1 MVQHRQPQG
10 QQEGITAGAA
20 AWYATAITATAA
32 ASSPSSAA
40 AVSTNRFAN
49 GNGQS
54 QLEGERG
61 EQERGTSWQQ
71 LYNSWLP
78 RAETDNNGQERC
90 SCKASAQQRV
100 AALG

>member
-40 AVSTNRFAN
+40 AVFTNRFAN

-61 EQERGTSWQQ
+61 E
-71 LYNSWLP
+71 
-78 RAETDNNGQERC
+78 
-90 SCKASAQQRV
+90 
-100 AALG
+100 AALACTDQPPLVRSTAAAFTVSYVE